1 MLTGNEFFIVLK
13 LVSGED
19 VMAVLSA
26 EDDEYIELTSP
37 MCIRTHPILNAGRE
51 QVTAVPLC
59 PFSEENKYVLHKR
72 NVMFIKKL
80 HYAFIPHYKKIVADQ
95 EKTATF
101 KPTEQSQ
108 QVEEDLKKRI
118 DMLKSLLNE
127 TDEDT
132 DYETKVFIK
141 GNDTI
146 N

>member
-1 MLTGNEFFIVLK
+1 MLTGNELFIVLK

-26 EDDEYIELTSP
+26 EDNEFIELTSP
-37 MCIRTHPILNAGRE
+37 MCIRTHPILNIGKE

-59 PFSEENKYVLHKR
+59 PFSEERKYVLHKR

-80 HYAFIPHYKKIVADQ
+80 HHAFIPHYKKIVAEQ
-95 EKTATF
+95 ERTTTF
-101 KPTEQSQ
+101 KPAEEKLPEENLKQRINMLKTLLE
-108 QVEEDLKKRI
+108 EEDAEI
-118 DMLKSLLNE
+118 PANF
-127 TDEDT
+127 
-132 DYETKVFIK
+132 VK

>member
-1 MLTGNEFFIVLK
+1 MLTGNELFIILK

-37 MCIRTHPILNAGRE
+37 MCIRTHPILHAGKE

-59 PFSEENKYVLHKR
+59 PFSEENKYILHKR

-80 HYAFIPHYKKIVADQ
+80 HHAFIPHYKKIVAEQ
-95 EKTATF
+95 ERTTTF
-101 KPTEQSQ
+101 KPA
-108 QVEEDLKKRI
+108 EETQPEESMKKRI
-118 DMLKSLLNE
+118 DMLKTLLGE
-127 TDEDT
+127 TEEEDLPLNF
-132 DYETKVFIK
+132 VK
-141 GNDTI
+141 GNNTI